1 MIYEE
6 DGGPMLW
13 IFLEGRPCLRV
24 SFLEEV
30 ELGPLLATCT
40 SHLALVLHRQLITI
54 RSARLLSQLW
64 PASANS
70 YEYLQWQQAEVDIL
84 GVDGILYKGRMNS
97 KDRVR
102 PLTGAEKK
110 LAAVKVPHPPA
121 RRPYEVRVR
130 AQVPYLVPS
139 TPVSTCPPT
148 PWPSWDSGRV
158 SGPLVPAWGSPS
170 PPHPYLT
177 CPAQTWAREDPSS
190 GPHLAP
196 STVAGAS
203 SCPGLHLYPSA
214 RFPGPG
220 VIPGAQARCLCPG
233 VQPATE
239 VG

>member
-139 TPVSTCPPT
+139 TP
-148 PWPSWDSGRV
+148 
-158 SGPLVPAWGSPS
+158 AA
-170 PPHPYLT
+170 PPHQHGLSCLRPPADM
-177 CPAQTWAREDPSS
+177 PAQPPSLPPLPLLPQLMPSLQDPQ
-190 GPHLAP
+190 PA
-196 STVAGAS
+196 
-203 SCPGLHLYPSA
+203 
-214 RFPGPG
+214 PGPAG
-220 VIPGAQARCLCPG
+220 HPRPLRLKSRAGMQSAKEPTKL
-233 VQPATE
+233 
-239 VG
+239 

>member
-13 IFLEGRPCLRV
+13 IFLEGRPCLR
-24 SFLEEV
+24 
-30 ELGPLLATCT
+30 ATHHHPQCPP
-40 SHLALVLHRQLITI
+40 AVAAVAGQCQQL
-54 RSARLLSQLW
+54 RV
-64 PASANS
+64 PAVATG
-70 YEYLQWQQAEVDIL
+70 EAEVDIL